1 MEQFP
6 SMFKTTEDRKEGKID
21 TTKTCFRQETFCSKG
36 KEGTFPFANLA
47 YLEPEALKPQFHGF
61 LRCHRARA

>member
-36 KEGTFPFANLA
+36 KEGTIPSAILGNSGGNF
-47 YLEPEALKPQFHGF
+47 KS
-61 LRCHRARA
+61 

>member
-36 KEGTFPFANLA
+36 KERTVPFANQKVVV
-47 YLEPEALKPQFHGF
+47 ALNLNNPIQN
-61 LRCHRARA
+61 C